1 MNKKILS
8 VIICGLMCVS
18 FFSACKSEDKNTAP
32 VSVATNVSV
41 YDVGKTDIANTVS
54 YTGTLSPSESVSISA
69 KVGATA
75 LSVPVSEGDYVN
87 AGSVILSLDK
97 TDLQNSYRQA
107 QASYNQALTN
117 FNREKTLYESAS
129 NVKLATQ
136 SYNDA
141 KNSYDRVKQLYDM
154 GGASQVELD
163 SAYTGLVNAEENL
176 KTAESTSS
184 AALDAASAAL
194 SSASIA
200 VDIAS
205 NSLRNAT
212 ITAPIS
218 GYISVCNVSEGQLVS
233 PGIEIFKIA
242 NTKMVDAEINV
253 TETVIPYMEVGGE
266 ATVTVTSAKLE
277 NIKGIITGV
286 NPVKDQMTGLYN
298 IKISIDNPSGELKSG
313 MVCDVEL
320 VLSKH
325 SDIIKIPS
333 EALINSGDDY
343 FVYIAK
349 DDKKAE
355 KVKVTIGI
363 SDENYTEIVSGIS
376 NGDRV
381 IVSGKDYLS
390 DKNNDIKITGQYKK

>member
-1 MNKKILS
+1 
-8 VIICGLMCVS
+8 MCVS

-87 AGSVILSLDK
+87 AGSVILSLDR

-176 KTAESTSS
+176 KRFPAY
-184 AALDAASAAL
+184 D
-194 SSASIA
+194 
-200 VDIAS
+200 
-205 NSLRNAT
+205 
-212 ITAPIS
+212 
-218 GYISVCNVSEGQLVS
+218 Y
-233 PGIEIFKIA
+233 F
-242 NTKMVDAEINV
+242 
-253 TETVIPYMEVGGE
+253 Y
-266 ATVTVTSAKLE
+266 
-277 NIKGIITGV
+277 
-286 NPVKDQMTGLYN
+286 
-298 IKISIDNPSGELKSG
+298 
-313 MVCDVEL
+313 
-320 VLSKH
+320 
-325 SDIIKIPS
+325 DII
-333 EALINSGDDY
+333 GD
-343 FVYIAK
+343 V
-349 DDKKAE
+349 
-355 KVKVTIGI
+355 
-363 SDENYTEIVSGIS
+363 
-376 NGDRV
+376 
-381 IVSGKDYLS
+381 
-390 DKNNDIKITGQYKK
+390 